1 MTELTID
8 RPKNYY
14 DVLEIS
20 TIATS
25 AEVHEGYLRAKNA
38 YSQDS
43 LALYSLMGQAECNS
57 MISLVEEA
65 YSILCDPNKRR
76 QYDSARGIRSFASEQ
91 APERHYSDRSFESR
105 DSSSRASLGL
115 EREIM
120 KASQENKTHHE
131 APKMSPTSSINSFD
145 RTERIGQDKLI
156 SKIVANRRYNLEYAN
171 DPVFEQEIERAT
183 SFDGAL
189 LKKIREYKN
198 VDIQRLS
205 DMTKISKTYLNN
217 IENDDFQKLPA
228 PAYVRGFVF
237 QLAKVLRLNP
247 EVVANSY
254 IYQLKLRR
262 DQSGLK

>member
-1 MTELTID
+1 MNELNHEQS
-8 RPKNYY
+8 KNYY

-20 TIATS
+20 TSATS

-43 LALYSLMGQAECNS
+43 LALYSLMGQSECNS

-65 YSILCDPNKRR
+65 YSILCDTNKRR

-91 APERHYSDRSFESR
+91 TPEKHYSDRSFDSR
-105 DSSSRASLGL
+105 ESSSRASQGL

-120 KASQENKTHHE
+120 KASQETKSHQDSPRMSQVSGTNNQDYT
-131 APKMSPTSSINSFD
+131 PKF
-145 RTERIGQDKLI
+145 GQEKLI
-156 SKIVANRRYNLEYAN
+156 SKIVANRRYSLEYAT

-205 DMTKISKTYLNN
+205 EMTKISKTYLLH

-228 PAYVRGFVF
+228 HAYVRGFVF